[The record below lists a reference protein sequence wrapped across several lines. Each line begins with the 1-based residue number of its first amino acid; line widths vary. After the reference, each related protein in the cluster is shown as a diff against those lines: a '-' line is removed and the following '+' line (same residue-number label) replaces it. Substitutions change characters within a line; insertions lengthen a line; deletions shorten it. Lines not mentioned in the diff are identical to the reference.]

1 LPDDPVILKRMVIE
15 LLTTL
20 RETRQDNEQLRHRL
34 DLLLRKLYG
43 AKAEK
48 FDPNQPLLFPELAA
62 DAASESPPSPPS
74 APTDDTAPT
83 TTKKKPGHGR
93 RQLPKDLQRV
103 RREYALSE
111 AEQLCPC
118 CQKPRVQIGEDVS
131 EQLDLEPARL
141 FVIEHAQFKYACQHC
156 HAKDQPAQIVTA
168 PKPAGLFAKGM
179 PGPGLVAHTIVCKY
193 TDHLPLHRQERI
205 YKRAGVELSRKTMC
219 DWMAGSAELLRP
231 LYDLMVSLVLQS
243 RVIHTDDT
251 HVPIQDDQRDTTR
264 KGRLWVY
271 LGDREHA
278 HNVFAYTPSRARD
291 GPRDFLAAFR
301 GHLQAD
307 AFAGYDCV
315 FTNGLVEEV
324 ACWAHAR
331 RKFYDARTTDA
342 ARSHEALAR
351 IGRLYD
357 LERAAAEQIAT
368 DDLDADRADALRLR
382 LRQEQAVPEL
392 TALRHWLDE
401 QQPHA
406 VGECVLDHGH
416 LLCQRRGGEQQ
427 PGEAQA

>member
-1 LPDDPVILKRMVIE
+1 MSTDVRPSSPSPSPQDTAACLPDDPVILKRMIVE

-20 RETRQDNEQLRHRL
+20 HERNQDNEQLRHRL
-34 DLLLRKLYG
+34 DLLLRRLYG
-43 AKAEK
+43 SKAEK

-62 DAASESPPSPPS
+62 QASDSQASPPPV
-74 APTDDTAPT
+74 DDDAKAA

-103 RREYALSE
+103 RREHALPE

-118 CQKPRVQIGEDVS
+118 CHNLRVKIGEELS
-131 EQLDLEPARL
+131 EQLDQEPARL

-156 HAKDQPAQIVTA
+156 HANDQSPQIVTA
-168 PKPAGLFAKGM
+168 PKPAGLFAKGL
-179 PGPGLVAHTIVCKY
+179 PGPGLVAQTIVNKY

-205 YKRAGVELSRKTMC
+205 YKRAGVELSRKTLC

-251 HVPIQDDQRDTTR
+251 TVPILDEKRDTTR
-264 KGRLWVY
+264 KGSLWIY
-271 LGDREHA
+271 LGDRRHA
-278 HNVFAYTPSRARD
+278 HNVFAYTPSRTRD

-307 AFAGYDCV
+307 AFSGYDCV

-331 RKFYDARTTDA
+331 RKFYEARTTDA

-351 IGRLYD
+351 IGHSTTSNAPPPSRSPRTSWTPTRPTPCACGYA
-357 LERAAAEQIAT
+357 RNK
-368 DDLDADRADALRLR
+368 
-382 LRQEQAVPEL
+382 P
-392 TALRHWLDE
+392 
-401 QQPHA
+401 
-406 VGECVLDHGH
+406 
-416 LLCQRRGGEQQ
+416 RRN
-427 PGEAQA
+427 